1 MAGQFNIQFVADTSQ
16 SDAKIKQQ
24 IQYIQDLE
32 RNVRRMGGTFEYA
45 EQEDL
50 EFAKSLGQMQ
60 SRATSAKGRVNE
72 MSNAINEMR
81 IFYKRM
87 SEAERQAPLGKAM
100 SQSIQQATQTLRQYR
115 NELNSVSAAQQ
126 RMQMSSA
133 ASAVSGGI
141 SRGALS
147 AVTRGTMYA
156 TGMGSGLAMVGGSV
170 AGLGAAAG
178 PAAAA
183 ILAVTGLVKATKSAV
198 EVNTEFEQS
207 SANLAAVLGKS
218 RDEIKMLTGD
228 AMRLGSATKYTA
240 NEITELQTVLAR
252 RGFNETQIKAM
263 TGDITKLATATAT
276 DLATS
281 AELVGSTLQSFGLN
295 AIEASRVAS
304 VLAVSTT
311 KSALTVDKL
320 ATSMSYVSTLAHQ
333 FGLSIEDTAALLGV
347 LSNSGLRAS
356 QVGTGLRN
364 ILNAIANDSSKLSRA
379 MGMPIKNIDDFV
391 KGLKKMKAEG
401 ANLGDIGAIIEVR
414 AAPALARFADAADDI
429 TRMKEQLQDCVP
441 LMDKMVNEQ
450 QNTFA
455 YSMVHLKDEWQG
467 LMLTFSESTGPLRSA
482 ADGLSAIIRKL
493 KEIRLFNHGGDQEI
507 TLFEKGVDPERAKQ
521 IAEKSK
527 VYYDNPHYTSDGHI
541 VSDKHTRKDED
552 AVTYLGDVL
561 APKEFKLKQMEAAY
575 SKLQSEDV
583 TTATAWYNYL
593 TGGVT
598 QLWDGGERLKKAG
611 KQMNHDNV
619 REQLAKDIAALRDEI
634 ADYNQAIGIIESDI
648 ASKKGTGK
656 GAGYRDQFGGKGK
669 SPSENYQ
676 ERMENALD
684 RYEVSLNKAA
694 MEYENGMLGEKES
707 NEAKAAYTKKR
718 EQAEE
723 QLFGAYADVVAEMKR
738 AAADSKTEAKERA
751 KILALIQEYE
761 PNIANESKSV
771 AGLAKEY
778 ADLEA
783 EIKAKKDM
791 RALDMRTIDAL
802 IGVAKRNGKNMSA
815 EQLGG
820 QSVLD
825 YFGVG
830 GIKEK
835 LKADTELTLDISNDE
850 WLKLVDEINEKLAA
864 LKLPKIE
871 LDVETGTVTTLTNE
885 VKDMATMW
893 GYVTSAISS
902 VGQALNTIEDPGA
915 KVAGTIAQA
924 VASIAMGFATAS
936 AASSKYGVLPWI
948 AATAAGIATMAS
960 TIASI
965 KSITAEY
972 HADGGFVGGGPRGT
986 DTVNTWLTPGELVLN
1001 RAQQTNLAAQLQ
1013 PAQMFNPNDFHL
1025 ETEIRAD
1032 KFRVMLLQNDRRRG
1046 GTGNQYRIK

>member
-87 SEAERQAPLGKAM
+87 SEAERQAPLGRAM

-115 NELNSVSAAQQ
+115 NELNSVSTAQQ
-126 RMQMSSA
+126 RMKMSSA
-133 ASAVSGGI
+133 ASAVGGGI

-156 TGMGSGLAMVGGSV
+156 TGMGSGMAMIGGSV

-178 PAAAA
+178 PAAVA
-183 ILAVTGLVKATKSAV
+183 ILGITGLVKATKSAV

-228 AMRLGSATKYTA
+228 AMRLGSATRYTA

-252 RGFNETQIKAM
+252 RGFNEVQIKAM

-281 AELVGSTLQSFGLN
+281 AELVGSTLQSFGMN

-320 ATSMSYVSTLAHQ
+320 ATSMSYVAPLAHK
-333 FGLSIEDTAALLGV
+333 FGLNIEDTAALLGV
-347 LSNSGLRAS
+347 LANSGLRAS

-364 ILNAIANDSSKLSRA
+364 ILNAIANESSKLSRA

-401 ANLGDIGAIIEVR
+401 ANLDDIGAIIEVR
-414 AAPALARFADAADDI
+414 AAPALAHFADAADDI
-429 TRMKEQLQDCVP
+429 TRMKEELQDVVP

-467 LMLTFSESTGPLRSA
+467 LMLTFSESTGPLKKTV
-482 ADGLSAIIRKL
+482 DWLSQVINKL
-493 KEIRLFNHGGDQEI
+493 KQIRLFNHGGDQEI
-507 TLFEKGVDPERAKQ
+507 TLFEKGVDADRAKDL
-521 IAEKSK
+521 AAKAK

-541 VSDKHTRKDED
+541 VSDKHTRKDEE
-552 AVTYLGDVL
+552 AVTYLGDQL
-561 APKEFKLKQMEAAY
+561 APLEFKLKQMEAAY
-575 SKLQSEDV
+575 SKLQSEDA

-598 QLWDGGERLKKAG
+598 QIWDGGARIKKAG
-611 KQMNHDNV
+611 EQMNHDTV
-619 REQLAKDIAALRDEI
+619 REALAKDIAALRDKI
-634 ADYNQAIGIIESDI
+634 ADYNQAIGIIESEI
-648 ASKKGTGK
+648 AAKNGPGK

-669 SPSENYQ
+669 SQSENFQ

-684 RYEVSLNKAA
+684 RYEIALNKAA
-694 MEYENGMLGEKES
+694 MAYENGMLGEKDS
-707 NEAKAAYTKKR
+707 IQAKAAYTKKR

-723 QLFGAYADVVAEMKR
+723 QLYGAYADVVAEMKR
-738 AAADSKTEAKERA
+738 AVADSKTEAKERA
-751 KILALIQEYE
+751 KILALLQEYE
-761 PNIANESKSV
+761 PNIKNESIAV
-771 AGLAKEY
+771 AGLAREY

-830 GIKEK
+830 GIKER
-835 LKADTELTLDISNDE
+835 LKANTDLTLDIPDSE
-850 WLKLVDEINEKLAA
+850 WVALVEKINEKLKE
-864 LKLPKIE
+864 LKLPQIE
-871 LDVETGTVTTLTNE
+871 LDVETGTVTQLTNE

-893 GYVTSAISS
+893 GYATSAVSS
-902 VGQALNTIEDPGA
+902 LGSALQNIEDPGS
-915 KVAGTIAQA
+915 KVAGIVANA
-924 VASIAMGFATAS
+924 VASVAMGFATAS

-948 AATAAGIATMAS
+948 AASAAGLANMTAMIS
-960 TIASI
+960 SI
-965 KSITAEY
+965 KQVTAEY

-1001 RAQQTNLAAQLQ
+1001 RAQQTNLAAQLVPASQQQSMEPSQ
-1013 PAQMFNPNDFHL
+1013 PYVSGEQIWLGVNNYL
-1025 ETEIRAD
+1025 
-1032 KFRVMLLQNDRRRG
+1032 RRTGRG
-1046 GTGNQYRIK
+1046 ELVTTRR

>member
-32 RNVRRMGGTFEYA
+32 RRVRDMGASFEWA
-45 EQEDL
+45 EEEDL
-50 EFAKSLGQMQ
+50 AFVKSLGQMQ

-115 NELNSVSAAQQ
+115 NELNSVSVAQQ
-126 RMQMSSA
+126 KMQMSSA
-133 ASAVSGGI
+133 ASAVGGGI

-183 ILAVTGLVKATKSAV
+183 ILAVTGLVKATKDAV
-198 EVNTEFEQS
+198 TVNTEFEQS

-391 KGLKKMKAEG
+391 KGLKKMKDEG

-648 ASKKGTGK
+648 AAKKGPGK
-656 GAGYRDQFGGKGK
+656 GAGYRDQFGSKGK
-669 SPSENYQ
+669 SPSESFQ

-684 RYEVSLNKAA
+684 RYEVSLSKAA

-738 AAADSKTEAKERA
+738 VAADSKTEAKERA

-761 PNIANESKSV
+761 PNIANESKAV

-783 EIKAKKDM
+783 EINAQKELLRLDKSLYGNINMAIGGSAWQRINDSDGG
-791 RALDMRTIDAL
+791 ALHERFGAMKVQLAQ
-802 IGVAKRNGKNMSA
+802 GVEIPDSA
-815 EQLGG
+815 WEDF
-820 QSVLD
+820 V
-825 YFGVG
+825 
-830 GIKEK
+830 
-835 LKADTELTLDISNDE
+835 ND
-850 WLKLVDEINEKLAA
+850 LNEKLAE
-864 LKLPKIE
+864 LHLPTIKLD
-871 LDVETGTVTTLTNE
+871 LETNTVTRMADE
-885 VKDMATMW
+885 VKSMAGAWNYASQT
-893 GYVTSAISS
+893 ISS
-902 VGQALNTIEDPGA
+902 VSSALSSLEDPGA
-915 KVAGTIAQA
+915 KVAGIIAGAIAQMA
-924 VASIAMGFATAS
+924 AGLGGAIAQKGKELEPWSWIAFS
-936 AASSKYGVLPWI
+936 A
-948 AATAAGIATMAS
+948 AATATLVSTVAAVKQAT
-960 TIASI
+960 
-965 KSITAEY
+965 EY
-972 HADGGFVGGGPRGT
+972 HADGGFIGGGAFQPRGT
-986 DTVNTWLTPGELVLN
+986 DTVPAMLTPGELVLN
-1001 RAQQTNLAAQLQ
+1001 RAQQNNLAGQLA
-1013 PAQMFNPNDFHL
+1013 PAGGYGDMTL
-1025 ETEIRAD
+1025 RTEISGEHLAIVLD
-1032 KFRVMLLQNDRRRG
+1032 NNNKRRG
-1046 GTGNQYRIK
+1046 RSKTVR